1 MSPHVTAKVGG
12 DVSIPIVETAGL
24 SKQYR
29 VGSETIAALND
40 FTTRID
46 EGEFVAIVGPSGS
59 GKSTCMHLLGC
70 LQSPSAGEYR
80 LDGAPVTS
88 LTPDELAAI
97 RNKKV
102 GFVFQAFHLQSRISA
117 WKNVELPLIYAGI
130 PRRERKELALRA
142 LESVGLAERVNHRPG
157 QLSGGEMQRV
167 AIARALVNE
176 PKLLLTDEPTGA
188 LDSSTGSEIMSL
200 LASLNDSGMT
210 VVVVTHDPQVA
221 ARAKRLLHFRDGRM
235 VNDECAS

>member
-1 MSPHVTAKVGG
+1 
-12 DVSIPIVETAGL
+12 
-24 SKQYR
+24 
-29 VGSETIAALND
+29 
-40 FTTRID
+40 
-46 EGEFVAIVGPSGS
+46 
-59 GKSTCMHLLGC
+59 
-70 LQSPSAGEYR
+70 
-80 LDGAPVTS
+80 
-88 LTPDELAAI
+88 
-97 RNKKV
+97 
-102 GFVFQAFHLQSRISA
+102 
-117 WKNVELPLIYAGI
+117 
-130 PRRERKELALRA
+130 
-142 LESVGLAERVNHRPG
+142 
-157 QLSGGEMQRV
+157 MQRV

>member
-1 MSPHVTAKVGG
+1 
-12 DVSIPIVETAGL
+12 VSIPVVETAGL

-70 LQSPSAGEYR
+70 LQSPTAGEYR
-80 LDGAPVTS
+80 LDGASVTT

-97 RNKKV
+97 RNKKI

-117 WKNVELPLIYAGI
+117 WKNVELPLVYAGI
-130 PRRERKELALRA
+130 PRRERKQLALSA
-142 LESVGLAERVNHRPG
+142 LESVGLADRAEHRPG

-188 LDSSTGSEIMSL
+188 LDSSTGGEIMSL
-200 LASLNDSGMT
+200 LARLNDSGMT
-210 VVVVTHDPQVA
+210 IVVVTHDPQVA
-221 ARAKRLLHFRDGRM
+221 ARAKRLLHFCDGRL

>member
-1 MSPHVTAKVGG
+1 M
-12 DVSIPIVETAGL
+12 SIPIVETAGL